1 MTTAERVG
9 LRIQFDNSYARLPE
23 RFAVRLSP
31 TPVTAPRLVRMNEPL
46 ARKLGIDP
54 SELATQQGVEILA
67 GNRLAEGSEP
77 LAMAY
82 AGHQF
87 GGFVPQLGDG
97 RAILLGEV
105 IDRDGT
111 RRDIQLKGSGPT
123 PFSRQGDGR
132 AALGPV
138 LREYIVSEAMAALGI
153 PTTRSLTVVTTGEA
167 VSRETPL
174 PGAVLTRVATS
185 HIRVGTFQYF
195 AARGDIDGVRTL
207 ADYVIARH
215 YPEVTNTDQPY
226 AALLDAVIDRQAV
239 LVAQWMMVGFIH
251 GVMNTDNCSIAGETI
266 DYGPCAFIDTYHPGT
281 VYSSIDQQ
289 GRYAFGNQP
298 QIAQW
303 NLARLAETL
312 LPILSDSDKKSMEL
326 AQASIGAFG
335 EKFQAACTI
344 GLRKKLGLVEERSG
358 DLELAHDLLGRMA
371 ANAADFTLTFRY
383 LAEAAVNVAADDTV
397 RRLFKDPFA
406 FDSWAVKWRER
417 LSVEAGTSAQR
428 CEAMRRVN
436 PKYIPRNH
444 RVEQALDAAVQ
455 RADWAPFEQLLAVLA
470 APFDEQPENAIYALP
485 PSPEEVVQQTF
496 CGT

>member
-1 MTTAERVG
+1 
-9 LRIQFDNSYARLPE
+9 
-23 RFAVRLSP
+23 
-31 TPVTAPRLVRMNEPL
+31 
-46 ARKLGIDP
+46 
-54 SELATQQGVEILA
+54 
-67 GNRLAEGSEP
+67 
-77 LAMAY
+77 
-82 AGHQF
+82 
-87 GGFVPQLGDG
+87 
-97 RAILLGEV
+97 
-105 IDRDGT
+105 
-111 RRDIQLKGSGPT
+111 
-123 PFSRQGDGR
+123 
-132 AALGPV
+132 
-138 LREYIVSEAMAALGI
+138 MAALGI

-266 DYGPCAFIDTYHPGT
+266 DYGPCAFMDTYHPGT

-326 AQASIGAFG
+326 AEASIGTFG

-397 RRLFKDPFA
+397 RRLFNDPLA

-417 LSVEAGTSAQR
+417 LSVGGGSSAQR

-455 RADWAPFEQLLAVLA
+455 RADWAPFERLLAVLA